1 MNKITDIRVTK
12 TNIAIRKAFIE
23 IMEEEGFS
31 KLNVKKIID
40 RAKINRSTFYA
51 HYMDKYD
58 LLEKIEDQLL
68 EGLKDIERSVPEEVI
83 IEKNFSVEYLITHVE
98 FVTSYLKENGKLM
111 TLLMSD
117 KGNPAFS
124 NKLNEMLKQIWSE
137 KKITDKLSIPQ
148 NYAIAAVTGMIT
160 SVIVEWVKTDFK
172 ETQKEFEQIV
182 IKIVKDIHLNIL
194 I

>member
-12 TNIAIRKAFIE
+12 TNIAIKKAFIE

-58 LLEKIEDQLL
+58 LLEKIEDQFLN
-68 EGLKDIERSVPEEVI
+68 GLKDIEIPVPEEVI
-83 IEKNFSVEYLITHVE
+83 IEKSFSTEYFLTHVE
-98 FVTSYLKENGKLM
+98 FVISYLKENGKLM

-117 KGNPAFS
+117 KGDPAFS
-124 NKLNEMLKQIWSE
+124 NKLNEVLKQIWLD

-160 SVIVEWVKTDFK
+160 SVIVEWVKSDFK
-172 ETQKEFEQIV
+172 ESEK
-182 IKIVKDIHLNIL
+182 
-194 I
+194 

>member
-58 LLEKIEDQLL
+58 LL
-68 EGLKDIERSVPEEVI
+68 
-83 IEKNFSVEYLITHVE
+83 
-98 FVTSYLKENGKLM
+98 
-111 TLLMSD
+111 
-117 KGNPAFS
+117 
-124 NKLNEMLKQIWSE
+124 
-137 KKITDKLSIPQ
+137 
-148 NYAIAAVTGMIT
+148 
-160 SVIVEWVKTDFK
+160 
-172 ETQKEFEQIV
+172 
-182 IKIVKDIHLNIL
+182 
-194 I
+194 